1 MLLSLSKSFASSLIF
16 FVVFTKNPTIRH
28 AIRMADKMAMK
39 ADRMAT
45 FIAKSWDSSIAWT
58 FSINVKVEL
67 LALIFKSIDRVTGAA
82 EIGTV
87 SAQMNRITL
96 VIFVFIKDC
105 EFVITLNSEIQR
117 MLMVKKEFDRV

>member
-1 MLLSLSKSFASSLIF
+1 M
-16 FVVFTKNPTIRH
+16 
-28 AIRMADKMAMK
+28 MADKTAMK
-39 ADRMAT
+39 ADRKAT
-45 FIAKSWDSSIAWT
+45 FIAKSWDSPIAWT

-67 LALIFKSIDRVTGAA
+67 SVLIFRSIDRVTGAA

-87 SAQMNRITL
+87 NAQMNRITL